1 MAERGLSEV
10 EGDAVILFIMTAR
23 AKEEAYCDGGGGR
36 YKKGSW
42 NK

>member
-10 EGDAVILFIMTAR
+10 EGDAVILFLMTAR
-23 AKEEAYCDGGGGR
+23 DKGGAYYGGGGGR